1 MCHKAQTLSDKAASY
16 VQKTLN
22 QIIDDKTKSSLS
34 GFVKLMQLL
43 HYNGIKPFYN
53 CDVMKNDGTAR
64 HAMMLPTHPTAGRR
78 RNNRIEGNNEQR
90 SRKS

>member
-1 MCHKAQTLSDKAASY
+1 
-16 VQKTLN
+16 
-22 QIIDDKTKSSLS
+22 
-34 GFVKLMQLL
+34 MQLL

-78 RNNRIEGNNEQR
+78 RYPADAVQR
-90 SRKS
+90 DGETPSLHSTAEDTSN